1 MARVYLLIK
10 TDSGMENKVYE
21 ALKKLNY
28 VKSVDIVTGPFDV
41 IAVFEADS
49 LGKIEDYILNN
60 VRKTE
65 GIRETTTLIALTA

>member
-1 MARVYLLIK
+1 
-10 TDSGMENKVYE
+10 MENKVYE